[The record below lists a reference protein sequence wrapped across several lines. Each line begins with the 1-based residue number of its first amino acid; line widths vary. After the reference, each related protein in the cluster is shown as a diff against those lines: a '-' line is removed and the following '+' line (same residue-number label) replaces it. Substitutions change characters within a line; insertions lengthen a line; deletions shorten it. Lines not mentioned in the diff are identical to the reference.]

1 MSLRRTLLVSIV
13 SAVSAALTAVVVPAA
28 ASSRGPQVIFDSM
41 DIKNNS
47 ILSADIRNL
56 AIRAIDIANR
66 TITADKIADKAI
78 QLRHLDAEVLQ
89 RVETMINA
97 KVAAASPSDGPRAY
111 GRVNADGT
119 VDSAVSKNIT
129 ARKSGNKYCVAVS
142 GVTDA
147 TKITPVVSAYNESV
161 AAVAV
166 VTTVANC
173 NANEFGVGV
182 YFSGTDVDNAFNVYV
197 P

>member
-1 MSLRRTLLVSIV
+1 MLIDSSL
-13 SAVSAALTAVVVPAA
+13 
-28 ASSRGPQVIFDSM
+28 
-41 DIKNNS
+41 IKNNS

-56 AIRAIDIANR
+56 TIRTDDLSNR
-66 TITADKIADKAI
+66 LVTSDKLSDGAVR
-78 QLRHLDAEVLQ
+78 LSHLDAEVMKQ
-89 RVETMINA
+89 VESMINA
-97 KVAAASPSDGPRAY
+97 KVAAIAVPAGPRAY

-142 GVTDA
+142 DVTDA
-147 TKITPVVSAYNESV
+147 TKIAPVVSAYNDSV

-173 NANEFGVGV
+173 KANEFGVGV
-182 YFSGTDVDNAFNVYV
+182 YFSGSDVDNAFNVYV

>member
-1 MSLRRTLLVSIV
+1 MSVRRTLIASLIGTALV
-13 SAVSAALTAVVVPAA
+13 AVVVSTAA
-28 ASSRGPQVIFDSM
+28 FGGTPRVIQFDTS

-56 AIRAIDIANR
+56 TIRTDDLSNRLITAEKLSDGAIR
-66 TITADKIADKAI
+66 
-78 QLRHLDAEVLQ
+78 LSHLDAEVMKQ
-89 RVETMINA
+89 VESMINA
-97 KVAAASPSDGPRAY
+97 KVAAISVPAGPRAY
-111 GRVNADGT
+111 GRVNADGS
-119 VDSAVSKNIT
+119 VDSTVSRNIT

-142 GVTDA
+142 DITDA

-166 VTTVANC
+166 VTTLANC
-173 NANEFGVGV
+173 KANEFGVGV

>member
-1 MSLRRTLLVSIV
+1 MSLRRTLLI
-13 SAVSAALTAVVVPAA
+13 SAASAALAAVVVPAA
-28 ASSRGPQVIFDSM
+28 ASGSAPRVVSIDSS

-56 AIRAIDIANR
+56 TIRTDDLSNR
-66 TITADKIADKAI
+66 LVTAEKIADTSV
-78 QLRHLDAEVLQ
+78 QLRHLDAEVMKQ
-89 RVETMINA
+89 VESMINA
-97 KVAAASPSDGPRAY
+97 KIAAISVPAGPRAY

-142 GVTDA
+142 DVTDA
-147 TKITPVVSAYNESV
+147 TKIAPVVSAYNDSV

-166 VTTVANC
+166 VTTLANC
-173 NANEFGVGV
+173 RAGEFGVGV
-182 YFSGTDVDNAFNVYV
+182 YFSGSDVDNAFNVYV

>member
-1 MSLRRTLLVSIV
+1 MSIRRSLAIA
-13 SAVSAALTAVVVPAA
+13 AVAATIGAVVVPGAA
-28 ASSRGPQVIFDSM
+28 TGSVRQELLINSS

-47 ILSADIRNL
+47 ILSVDIRNL
-56 AIRAIDIANR
+56 AIRTEDLANR
-66 TITADKIADKAI
+66 LVTKEKISDGAVLL
-78 QLRHLDAEVLQ
+78 QHLDAEVMKE
-89 RVETMINA
+89 VERMISA
-97 KVAAASPSDGPRAY
+97 KIAAISVPAGPRAY

-119 VDSAVSKNIT
+119 VSAAVSNNIT
-129 ARKSGNKYCVAVS
+129 ARKSGNKYCVAVA

-147 TKITPVVSAYNESV
+147 TKIAPVVSAYNESV

-166 VTTVANC
+166 VTTLANC

-182 YFSGTDVDNAFNVYV
+182 YFSGADVDNAFNVYV